1 MRINRLNDLFSSKK
15 FNFWSGL
22 VLIGVFLLS
31 SCHDEKFTEP
41 IADPSKPLELIDVS
55 YGSFDRQKM
64 DVFLPANRSTQN
76 TRVLI
81 WIHGGAWV
89 DGDKSEFSGFKPWFE
104 AVQSDYAYI
113 SLNYRLFDL
122 VTGTNRFPNQE
133 EDIQKALHFI
143 QSKLKEWNVSE
154 QVILAG
160 GSAGGHLSLLHSYKN
175 NNAGMVKLAVA
186 IFPPTDLLTLG
197 NGNNLIE
204 FLLSRLVGDPQ
215 RDRERYLASSPINF
229 IDAGSVPTAF
239 FHGDQDDI
247 VPIAQS
253 IKLEEKL
260 RENAVPKFFEY
271 YPGQGHGFT
280 ERIYKEMIQKIEDFI
295 NQHL

>member
-1 MRINRLNDLFSSKK
+1 MRIDRLKNSFLLRKL
-15 FNFWSGL
+15 NFWNWLFL
-22 VLIGVFLLS
+22 VVVVLVS
-31 SCHDEKFTEP
+31 SCQDEKAP
-41 IADPSKPLELIDVS
+41 GIVADPSLPLEMMDVS
-55 YGSFDRQKM
+55 YGSLDRQKM
-64 DVFLPANRSTQN
+64 DVYLPANRTREN

-89 DGDKSEFSGFKPWFE
+89 DGDKSEFRDFKPWFE
-104 AVQSDYAYI
+104 AVQNDYAYI

-122 VTGTNRFPNQE
+122 LTGTNRFPNQE
-133 EDIQKALHFI
+133 EDIQKAMQYI
-143 QSKLKEWNVSE
+143 QSKLREWHVSD

-160 GSAGGHLSLLHSYKN
+160 GSAGGHLSLLQSYKHN
-175 NNAGMVKLAVA
+175 DGLVKLAVA

-215 RDRERYLASSPINF
+215 RDRDLYLNASPINF
-229 IDAGSVPTAF
+229 IGPGTVPTAF

-247 VPIAQS
+247 VPIEQS
-253 IKLEEKL
+253 FKLENAL
-260 RENAVPKFFEY
+260 RENGVPKLYEY

-280 ERIYKEMIQKIEDFI
+280 EQIYREMIQKIEDFI